1 MIKKLYVESHSSLY
15 IDIFSN
21 NVDHTFWKYIIE
33 KVVFLDVFINDLM
46 ELLFET
52 NIVNFRIDDRILVT
66 IDVLQTLGKISKYF
80 KSGDLEQNS

>member
-1 MIKKLYVESHSSLY
+1 
-15 IDIFSN
+15 
-21 NVDHTFWKYIIE
+21 
-33 KVVFLDVFINDLM
+33 M

>member
-1 MIKKLYVESHSSLY
+1 
-15 IDIFSN
+15 
-21 NVDHTFWKYIIE
+21 
-33 KVVFLDVFINDLM
+33 M

-66 IDVLQTLGKISKYF
+66 IDVLQTLGKICKYF